1 MTPRLSLENA
11 RGWYTEDP
19 THGFEHVLI
28 VLRLAEMIARQ
39 EGADLEVVRAAVLLH
54 DATPPNATGSL
65 AGDQHLGSTIQY
77 GVEDWGDSAF
87 ALCVP
92 SVSNYFPRRWFPQ
105 DGPVDHKPGAPRNLG
120 RFVDGFGNKMTVLAV
135 ANPYPSGLEPPFL
148 YDRAAGYGIV
158 KLNRETREIE
168 YANWPRQV
176 DPKQPEAKPYE
187 GWPVKFKQMDNYA
200 KQPAAYLPALEIS
213 GRPDPVVQVIDEES
227 QEVIYTLRI
236 RGNSF
241 RPPVFKKGLFTIVVG
256 EGESRKTLSKVEAKS
271 LDESRVIQVE
281 GLTN

>member
-1 MTPRLSLENA
+1 MDSDGWPRQGRDRA
-11 RGWYTEDP
+11 
-19 THGFEHVLI
+19 
-28 VLRLAEMIARQ
+28 LRTIRKAFAI
-39 EGADLEVVRAAVLLH
+39 H
-54 DATPPNATGSL
+54 I

-105 DGPVDHKPGAPRNLG
+105 DGPIDYKPGNPKNLG
-120 RFVDGFGNKMTVLAV
+120 RFFDGFGNRMTVLAV
-135 ANPYPSGLEPPFL
+135 ANPCFSGMEPPFL

-158 KLNRETREIE
+158 KLNRATRQIE
-168 YANWPRQV
+168 YANWPRHV
-176 DPKQPEAKPYE
+176 DPQQPGARPYE
-187 GWPVKFKQMDNYA
+187 GWPVKFGQLDNYA
-200 KQPAAYLPALEIS
+200 RKPAAYLPALEIS

-241 RPPVFKKGLFTIVVG
+241 RPPVFRKGFYTVVIG
-256 EGESRKTLSKVEAKS
+256 EGESRETLSKLEAKS
-271 LDESRVIQVE
+271 LDETRVVQV
-281 GLTN
+281 GPVGN